1 MEQHEGHAVLMLDEI
16 QLTPEL
22 AYDAFSSAVI
32 GRLTIPM
39 ADESFL
45 KDALATHALVC
56 MLGGVP
62 KRWKQTVAYEFTG
75 NTCNSTAVKEAVLPF
90 RTE

>member
-1 MEQHEGHAVLMLDEI
+1 MMEQHEGHAVLMLDEI

-39 ADESFL
+39 ADGSFL
-45 KDALATHALVC
+45 KDALPHMPLYVC
-56 MLGGVP
+56 
-62 KRWKQTVAYEFTG
+62 
-75 NTCNSTAVKEAVLPF
+75 
-90 RTE
+90 